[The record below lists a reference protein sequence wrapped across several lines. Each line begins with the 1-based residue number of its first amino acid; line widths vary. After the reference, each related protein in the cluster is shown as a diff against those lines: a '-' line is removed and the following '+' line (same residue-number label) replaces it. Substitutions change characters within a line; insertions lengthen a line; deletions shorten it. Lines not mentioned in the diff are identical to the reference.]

1 MSIPPINYLDQCKDL
16 LRATPNISEDWI
28 LDKSFVC
35 AGGEEGKDVCEG
47 DGGGPLVCK
56 HKTKNKYV
64 FKVFTQG
71 VLFLHGSLTTQFSN

>member
-1 MSIPPINYLDQCKDL
+1 L

-56 HKTKNKYV
+56 HKTKDEYV
-64 FKVFTQG
+64 FKVFI
-71 VLFLHGSLTTQFSN
+71 FFSLDRPVSKNQILINKY

>member
-64 FKVFTQG
+64 FKDFMGVF
-71 VLFLHGSLTTQFSN
+71 SY